1 MPEVTTIPDK
11 IIILKLW
18 NASPKD
24 LRVAFMLSSID
35 IVKESECERFRM
47 ITTKSGNQACV
58 RTDFDSIVKFMTG
71 NYEDAEE
78 KKKEKL

>member
-1 MPEVTTIPDK
+1 MPEVTTTLDK
-11 IIILKLW
+11 IIVLKLW
-18 NASPKD
+18 GTGLKD
-24 LRVAFMLSSID
+24 QRVAFMLSSID

-71 NYEDAEE
+71 NFEDAEE
-78 KKKEKL
+78 KKKD